1 MSNWTIGFRSLKRR
15 RLRTVLTVSGIVVG
29 VALMAVLL
37 ALLQGMNT
45 QLTEMLGGIGGADI
59 TVYNAT
65 TPTREREFMIQPYD
79 TINQSYADIIKN
91 NISEVYA
98 VSPTLAVNGVVN
110 GTQCTITGIEP
121 DTYDAVTGGLNIM
134 SGTSLPEG
142 EENAVVLGKVLSDSL
157 GASIGDTVS
166 IGTATTET
174 QSFIVVGIF
183 ETGMSFLDRSCYIHL
198 DVAQNLTEKHGLIST
213 ILVKCTNPDVVDYVA
228 NTIQILIEGVRVVTQ
243 KTLVQQVSQITNT
256 LGVFVG
262 AIGIVAL
269 IAGSFG
275 VMNTMAMSVF
285 ERTREI
291 GVLKAIGAR
300 NSTIL
305 KMFLAEASLIGILS
319 GVIGCIIGVIAAFA
333 FPIFS
338 RVATRGST
346 DIPLLITP
354 VVTPTILG
362 IALALG
368 LIVSILAGLYPAWRA
383 ARMKTVEALRH
394 A

>member
-1 MSNWTIGFRSLKRR
+1 
-15 RLRTVLTVSGIVVG
+15 VSGIVVG

-45 QLTEMLGGIGGADI
+45 QFTEMLRGIGGADI

-110 GTQCTITGIEP
+110 ATQCTITGIEP
-121 DTYDAVTGGLNIM
+121 DTYDAVTSGLNIM

-142 EENAVVLGKVLSDSL
+142 EGNAVVLGKVLSDSL
-157 GASIGDTVS
+157 GASIGDAVS

-174 QSFIVVGIF
+174 KSFIVVGIF

-228 NTIQILIEGVRVVTQ
+228 NTIQIRIEGVRVVTQ
-243 KTLVQQVSQITNT
+243 KILVQQVSQITNT

-319 GVIGCIIGVIAAFA
+319 GVVGCIIGVIAAFA

-338 RVATRGST
+338 RVATRGSA
-346 DIPLLITP
+346 DIPLLVTP

-368 LIVSILAGLYPAWRA
+368 LTVSILAGLYPAWRA